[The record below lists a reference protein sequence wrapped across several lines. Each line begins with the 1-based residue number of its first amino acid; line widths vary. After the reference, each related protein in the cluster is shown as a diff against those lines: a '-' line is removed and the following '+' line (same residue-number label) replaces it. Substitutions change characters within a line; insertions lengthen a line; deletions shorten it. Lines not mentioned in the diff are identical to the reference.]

1 MCSNLLATRILILS
15 RVLVIPCED
24 TVHYLQSKLS
34 LSQFY
39 TNYSIMAMSTIET
52 GPKLNWTR
60 DNQMYERYR
69 VWKKKVEF
77 IFCSALADSTPKQ
90 LVSYLKYWMA
100 DQGIPLIE
108 KWESTGKLDYSNAEE
123 TPATEGGRR
132 RILLSG
138 YKVQTYWDLLDEE
151 FKPKGNKLLSIIELW
166 TRSKQGDKPLNQWLT
181 QVYNL
186 VNICK
191 YPEDSTDRII
201 RDVLIVG
208 CNSNHARDKII
219 QQGEAVTLNQVIEI
233 LQAEES
239 AYSTMKQIQD
249 CEEKPPASIYY
260 QAYDSRSKKSKNPS
274 NEQNS
279 SSSSPTGSKRK
290 CFRCG
295 EPFSRQHMKECRAQN
310 VTCNGCGIKGH
321 LKKCCKKSGN
331 FPKDSSNQQNNQSP
345 STGSSRMNF
354 ASTLPQ
360 TEAEFFDEKGLL
372 KHYNPQVPQQH
383 TGSMFILKKVQD
395 PNNAI
400 LLSEDGVEI
409 QHNTSTSVSDPD
421 PAPILSPDF
430 PFQEFPLREVVNQSQ
445 IDYYSISDTS
455 DPRENSNSSRKA
467 AKSTDLP
474 LKSCLANRSHKELRE
489 IKGSAISTA
498 PTQSSRDFNTIS
510 ISDNC
515 ATRKSIPGIT
525 PRIMTDNPSI
535 TTTSPVETGVTA
547 IQAEIPEEIQV
558 HSSNYRSVIPTDTQA
573 LTALQNLIS
582 DDFQAKNTHSTQRKG
597 EETPDTRPD
606 IQDKAF
612 QLIQKI
618 HNQLQQVQWDLQRLH
633 SLHKYEN

>member
-1 MCSNLLATRILILS
+1 
-15 RVLVIPCED
+15 
-24 TVHYLQSKLS
+24 
-34 LSQFY
+34 
-39 TNYSIMAMSTIET
+39 MSTLES
-52 GPKLNWTR
+52 GHKLDWTR

-69 VWKKKVEF
+69 IWRKKVEF

-90 LVSYLKYWMA
+90 LVSYLKYWMG

-123 TPATEGGRR
+123 TSATEGGRR
-132 RILLSG
+132 RILSSG

-151 FKPKGNKLLSIIELW
+151 FKPKVNKLLSIIELW
-166 TRSKQGDKPLNQWLT
+166 TCSKQGDKPLNQWLT

-219 QQGEAVTLNQVIEI
+219 RQGEAITLNQVIEI

-239 AYSTMKQIQD
+239 AYSTMRQIKD
-249 CEEKPPASIYY
+249 YEKKPTASIHY
-260 QAYDSRSKKSKNPS
+260 QSYDSRSKKSKNPS

-279 SSSSPTGSKRK
+279 SSSPTGSTGSKRK

-331 FPKDSSNQQNNQSP
+331 FPKDSNRQNQSP
-345 STGSSRMNF
+345 STGSGKMNF

-372 KHYNPQVPQQH
+372 KEYRPTVQQQQQQQ
-383 TGSMFILKKVQD
+383 TGGMFALRRI
-395 PNNAI
+395 PI
-400 LLSEDGVEI
+400 
-409 QHNTSTSVSDPD
+409 TSLIPSSVSESVPDPD
-421 PAPILSPDF
+421 PAPIPSPDF
-430 PFQEFPLREVVNQSQ
+430 PFQEFLLIEVVPQSQ
-445 IDYYSISDTS
+445 IDLSSIPDTS
-455 DPRENSNSSRKA
+455 DPRETSNSSRKA
-467 AKSTDLP
+467 TKSTDLP
-474 LKSCLANRSHKELRE
+474 LQSGLDSSIHKEMRE
-489 IKGSAISTA
+489 NRDLTISDKH
-498 PTQSSRDFNTIS
+498 TQSSRDSSTIS
-510 ISDNC
+510 ISDNS
-515 ATRKSIPGIT
+515 ATRKSIPGIN
-525 PRIMTDNPSI
+525 PGIIPGIMTDTPSI
-535 TTTSPVETGVTA
+535 PTA
-547 IQAEIPEEIQV
+547 FSVDTDVIDIPEEEIQM
-558 HSSNYRSVIPTDTQA
+558 HSSNYRSVIPTDIQA
-573 LTALQNLIS
+573 LTALQSLVS
-582 DDFQAKNTHSTQRKG
+582 DDFQAKHTHSTQRKG
-597 EETPDTRPD
+597 EETPDACSD
-606 IQDKAF
+606 IQDEAF

-633 SLHKYEN
+633 SLHKYKN

>member
-1 MCSNLLATRILILS
+1 
-15 RVLVIPCED
+15 
-24 TVHYLQSKLS
+24 
-34 LSQFY
+34 
-39 TNYSIMAMSTIET
+39 MAMSTLET
-52 GPKLNWTR
+52 GPRLDWTR
-60 DNQMYERYR
+60 DNQMYECYR
-69 VWKKKVEF
+69 IWKKKVEF

-90 LVSYLKYWMA
+90 LVSYLKYWMG

-108 KWESTGKLDYSNAEE
+108 KWESTGKLDFSNAEE
-123 TPATEGGRR
+123 TPATENGRR
-132 RILLSG
+132 RILSSG

-219 QQGEAVTLNQVIEI
+219 RQGEAVTLNQVIEI
-233 LQAEES
+233 LQTEES
-239 AYSTMKQIQD
+239 AHSTMQQIQGYD
-249 CEEKPPASIYY
+249 KKSTGSIYY

-274 NEQNS
+274 NEQNY

-331 FPKDSSNQQNNQSP
+331 FPKDDSNRQKQSSSTDP
-345 STGSSRMNF
+345 SKMNF
-354 ASTLPQ
+354 TSTLPQ

-372 KHYNPQVPQQH
+372 KEYNPQQQQQQQQH
-383 TGSMFILKKVQD
+383 TGSMFVLRKIQD

-400 LLSEDGVEI
+400 LLSEDGEEI
-409 QHNTSTSVSDPD
+409 QHSVSDPD
-421 PAPILSPDF
+421 PTPILSPDF
-430 PFQEFPLREVVNQSQ
+430 PFQEFPLTEVVNQSQ
-445 IDYYSISDTS
+445 IDYYSISDTT
-455 DPRENSNSSRKA
+455 DPRECSNSSRKA
-467 AKSTDLP
+467 IKSGLNSST
-474 LKSCLANRSHKELRE
+474 HEELRE
-489 IKGSAISTA
+489 IKGSAVSTA
-498 PTQSSRDFNTIS
+498 PTQSSRDSNTIS
-510 ISDNC
+510 IPDNS
-515 ATRKSIPGIT
+515 ATRKSNPGIISGIT
-525 PRIMTDNPSI
+525 PGIMTDTPSTP
-535 TTTSPVETGVTA
+535 TTFPVETDV
-547 IQAEIPEEIQV
+547 AEIPEEIQV

-597 EETPDTRPD
+597 EDET
-606 IQDKAF
+606 F

-633 SLHKYEN
+633 SLHKYKN